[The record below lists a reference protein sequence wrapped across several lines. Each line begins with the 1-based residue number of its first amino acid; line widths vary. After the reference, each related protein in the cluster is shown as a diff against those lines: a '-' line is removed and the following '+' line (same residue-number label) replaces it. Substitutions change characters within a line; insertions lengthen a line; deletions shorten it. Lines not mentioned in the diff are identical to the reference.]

1 MGNFLA
7 TSQFRM
13 HCLVAFLATSYL
25 GPAPQ
30 RLSFRTRG
38 PLLQEQDV
46 EVKREFNPFGQAAV
60 PKGQQPLT
68 ELKELRRQ
76 PFYDWAESDAYKS
89 KVTQVYQFIMLFIS
103 LPVSYATFDQLP
115 NELPQ
120 LFLAANIGTFAVML
134 PFIARL
140 RVGWGYVS
148 ERLKERKTYYEANQR
163 GLFATKDREMQLRD
177 RLIQQQEVH

>member
-1 MGNFLA
+1 MQA
-7 TSQFRM
+7 S
-13 HCLVAFLATSYL
+13 LVVLSTSYL
-25 GPAPQ
+25 GPGPLAPQ

-76 PFYDWAESDAYKS
+76 HFYDWAESDAYKS

-177 RLIQQQEVH
+177 RLIQQQEVR

>member
-1 MGNFLA
+1 M
-7 TSQFRM
+7 
-13 HCLVAFLATSYL
+13 
-25 GPAPQ
+25 
-30 RLSFRTRG
+30 
-38 PLLQEQDV
+38 
-46 EVKREFNPFGQAAV
+46 
-60 PKGQQPLT
+60 
-68 ELKELRRQ
+68 
-76 PFYDWAESDAYKS
+76 
-89 KVTQVYQFIMLFIS
+89 YQFIMLFIS

-177 RLIQQQEVH
+177 RLIQQQEVR